1 MTWADSGDKKR
12 GRFEDSE
19 ALRAL
24 LIRLHEAGQ
33 GAWRHDPEAA
43 ALMRHAADKYAA
55 LARKHGLDPWEAA
68 SAGFE
73 AMRGAA
79 TRRAE
84 DPWAVVTR
92 AVVVTCIG
100 EERGNGLLCSVHK
113 ARRPRYS
120 VFHDAERFSDRENPL
135 TDYHPAFHVDPFADD
150 GSDDAGEDED
160 LLLERTM
167 NVGSAV
173 EDTIAFLSRVGWA
186 PDTARAGVEYIT
198 GRLAESV
205 SRASAFEILRRDR
218 QARALLDLPGTSWMT
233 LLRVVLGN
241 PDPALAHTNAGR
253 GLLVRLLI
261 GEPLRALWRDDNLVL
276 TAGLAAPDTGDDRP

>member
-1 MTWADSGDKKR
+1 MTHARTRNERRD
-12 GRFEDSE
+12 RFEDSE
-19 ALRAL
+19 ALRTL
-24 LIRLHEAGQ
+24 LNRLHNAGK
-33 GAWRHDPEAA
+33 GAWRNDPEAA

-68 SAGFE
+68 SAAFE

-79 TRRAE
+79 TRRAD

-92 AVVVTCIG
+92 AVQVTCIG
-100 EERGNGLLCSVHK
+100 EERGNGLLCSVHQ

-150 GSDDAGEDED
+150 DPDDGEDEE

-167 NVGSAV
+167 NVASAV

-186 PDTARAGVEYIT
+186 PETARAGVEYIT
-198 GRLAESV
+198 GRLAECA
-205 SRASAFEILRRDR
+205 SRASAFEVLRRDR
-218 QARALLDLPGTSWMT
+218 QARALLDLPGTSWTT

-253 GLLVRLLI
+253 GMLVRLLI
-261 GEPLRALWRDDNLVL
+261 GEPLRALWRDDDLVL
-276 TAGLAAPDTGDDRP
+276 TAGLAAPDTGDDRS

>member
-1 MTWADSGDKKR
+1 MTHARTRDEGRD
-12 GRFEDSE
+12 RFEDSE

-24 LIRLHEAGQ
+24 LNRLHEAGK
-33 GAWRHDPEAA
+33 GAWRNDPEAA

-68 SAGFE
+68 SAAFE

-79 TRRAE
+79 TRRAD

-92 AVVVTCIG
+92 AVQVTCIG
-100 EERGNGLLCSVHK
+100 EERGNGLLCSVHQ

-135 TDYHPAFHVDPFADD
+135 PDYHPAFHADPFTDD
-150 GSDDAGEDED
+150 DSDDPGEDEE

-173 EDTIAFLSRVGWA
+173 EDTIAFLTRLGWDPA
-186 PDTARAGVEYIT
+186 TARAAVEYIT

-205 SRASAFEILRRDR
+205 SRASAFEVLRRDR
-218 QARALLDLPGTSWMT
+218 QARALLDLPGTSWTT
-233 LLRVVLGN
+233 LLRLVLGN

-261 GEPLRALWRDDNLVL
+261 GEPLRALLRDDDLVL
-276 TAGLAAPDTGDDRP
+276 TAGLAAPDTGGGHP

>member
-1 MTWADSGDKKR
+1 MTHARTRDEGRD
-12 GRFEDSE
+12 RFEDSE

-24 LIRLHEAGQ
+24 LNRLHEAGK
-33 GAWRHDPEAA
+33 GAWRNDPEAA

-68 SAGFE
+68 SAAFE

-79 TRRAE
+79 TRRAD

-92 AVVVTCIG
+92 AVQVTCIG
-100 EERGNGLLCSVHK
+100 EERGNGLLCSVHQ

-135 TDYHPAFHVDPFADD
+135 PDYHPAFHVDPFADD
-150 GSDDAGEDED
+150 ESDDPGEDEE

-173 EDTIAFLSRVGWA
+173 EDTIAFLTRLGWDPA
-186 PDTARAGVEYIT
+186 TARAAVEYIT

-205 SRASAFEILRRDR
+205 SRASAFEVLRRDR
-218 QARALLDLPGTSWMT
+218 QARALLDLPGTSWTT
-233 LLRVVLGN
+233 LLRLVLGN

-253 GLLVRLLI
+253 GCWC
-261 GEPLRALWRDDNLVL
+261 GC
-276 TAGLAAPDTGDDRP
+276 

>member
-1 MTWADSGDKKR
+1 MTQASTRNEGRD
-12 GRFEDSE
+12 RFEDSE

-24 LIRLHEAGQ
+24 LTRLHDAGQ
-33 GAWRHDPEAA
+33 DAWRNDPEAA

-68 SAGFE
+68 SAAFE

-79 TRRAE
+79 TRRAD

-92 AVVVTCIG
+92 AVQVTCIG
-100 EERGNGLLCSVHK
+100 EERGNGLLCSVHQ

-150 GSDDAGEDED
+150 AHDDSGEDED

-167 NVGSAV
+167 NVVSAV

-186 PDTARAGVEYIT
+186 PETARAGVEYIT

-205 SRASAFEILRRDR
+205 SRRSAFEVLRRDR
-218 QARALLDLPGTSWMT
+218 QARALLDLPGTSWTT

-253 GLLVRLLI
+253 GMLVRLLI
-261 GEPLRALWRDDNLVL
+261 GEPLRVLWRDDDLVL
-276 TAGLAAPDTGDDRP
+276 TAGLAAPANGSEEP

>member
-1 MTWADSGDKKR
+1 MTHARTRDEERD
-12 GRFEDSE
+12 RFEDSE

-24 LIRLHEAGQ
+24 LTRLHQAGN
-33 GAWRHDPEAA
+33 GAWRNDPEAA
-43 ALMRHAADKYAA
+43 ALMQHAADKYAA

-68 SAGFE
+68 SGAFE

-79 TRRAE
+79 TRRAD

-92 AVVVTCIG
+92 AVQVTCIG
-100 EERGNGLLCSVHK
+100 EERGNGLLCSVHQ

-135 TDYHPAFHVDPFADD
+135 PDYHPAFHVDPFADD
-150 GSDDAGEDED
+150 DSDDPGEDED

-173 EDTIAFLSRVGWA
+173 EDTIAFLTRLGWNPA
-186 PDTARAGVEYIT
+186 TAHAAVEYIT

-205 SRASAFEILRRDR
+205 SRASAFEVLRRDR
-218 QARALLDLPGTSWMT
+218 QARALLDLPGTSWTT
-233 LLRVVLGN
+233 LLRLVLGN

-261 GEPLRALWRDDNLVL
+261 GEPLRALLRDDDLVL
-276 TAGLAAPDTGDDRP
+276 TAGLAAPDTGGVHP